1 MNLEKTFNDAVGA
14 FQAGDLRRAEKVLK
28 KLDSAAPNQHP
39 VLHLRGLVALRDKRY
54 KNAVHYLK
62 RAVAMQAS
70 PDLLNALG
78 SAHSGAGDTD
88 AAVEV
93 LSQVLS
99 MQPGNPDAAY
109 NLANALKA
117 GDRHADAL
125 THYQAA
131 IAAEPGF
138 ADAYYNMG
146 LSLGALWRFDEAVAA
161 YRRCLEINPADAEAM
176 KNLANALHRLGD
188 NAGAAVLIEKVL
200 AQLPDDA
207 DAHFNH
213 ANILQAQ
220 NAFDAAADAFERAL
234 ALNPSVP
241 GYTVNYSLLLKDLGE
256 VDGAIERLRPVVRRD
271 GVPHEAHSN
280 LIFYMLNDP
289 AFGADDIRAEAARWN
304 ARYCASL
311 KPLAPAHANTP
322 DPARRLKVGYLSGDL
337 RRHPVGFFMEP
348 VFAHHDKAAHEVYVF
363 ATHTVKDDLSGRID
377 AHTDAWHD
385 VAHLDMQTLAQSIAA
400 EGIDI
405 LVDLS
410 GHAAH
415 NRMQCLAH
423 RPAPVQLLGGGLFC
437 TSGLECADGFLSDRF
452 QTPDGAEAYYTEP
465 LIRLPDGYICYRPP
479 DYAADVAPSP
489 CLESGFV
496 TFGCFN
502 NLSKISA
509 PAAALWA
516 DILNRVPQSRLLLK
530 TTALSS
536 ARAQGRLREQ
546 FAALGIDEDRLLL
559 EPGLPHEAFMAEYAR
574 VDIALDPFPYSGG
587 LTTLEA
593 LWMGVPVVTLPGDT
607 FAARHS
613 LSHLSNLG
621 LADLICD
628 SAEAYAE
635 KAVALA
641 ADAGALDALR
651 QSIRPRMAASPI
663 VDGERYTRNL
673 EQVYRA
679 RWQAWCDARRA

>member
-1 MNLEKTFNDAVGA
+1 MNLEKTFNDALGA
-14 FQAGDLRRAEKVLK
+14 FQAGDLRRAEKLLK

-39 VLHLRGLVALRDKRY
+39 VLHLRGLVALRDKRF

-62 RAVAMQAS
+62 RAAAMQA
-70 PDLLNALG
+70 PTDLLSALG

-99 MQPGNPDAAY
+99 AQPGNPDAAY

-117 GDRHADAL
+117 GERHADAL
-125 THYQAA
+125 AHYQAA

-146 LSLGALWRFDEAVAA
+146 LSLGALWRFDEAAAA
-161 YRRCLEINPADAEAM
+161 YRRCLEINPADVEAM
-176 KNLANALHRLGD
+176 KNLANALHRLDD
-188 NAGAAVLIEKVL
+188 NAGAAALIEKVL
-200 AQLPDDA
+200 AQHPDDA

-256 VDGAIERLRPVVRRD
+256 VDAAIERLRPVVRQ
-271 GVPHEAHSN
+271 GGIAHEAHSN

-289 AFGADDIRAEAARWN
+289 AYGADDIRAEAARWN

-311 KPLAPAHANTP
+311 TPRAPAHANTP

-348 VFAHHDKAAHEVYVF
+348 VFAHHDKAGHEVHVF
-363 ATHTVKDDLSGRID
+363 ATHTVKDDISARID
-377 AHTDAWHD
+377 AHADGWHD
-385 VAHLDMQTLAQSIAA
+385 AAHLDMQALAGAIA
-400 EGIDI
+400 EQGIDV

-415 NRMQCLAH
+415 NRMQCLAY
-423 RPAPVQLLGGGLFC
+423 RPAPLQFLGGGLFC
-437 TSGLECADGFLSDRF
+437 TSGLECVDGLLSDRF
-452 QTPDGAEAYYTEP
+452 QTPDGAEAHYSEP
-465 LIRLPDGYICYRPP
+465 LIRLPDGYVCYRPP
-479 DYAADVAPSP
+479 DYATNVAPLP
-489 CLESGFV
+489 CLENGLV

-502 NLSKISA
+502 NLSKISE

-516 DILNRVPQSRLLLK
+516 NILNRVPHSRLLLK

-536 ARAQGRLREQ
+536 ARAQARLREQ
-546 FAALGIDEDRLLL
+546 FAALGIGDDRLLL

-593 LWMGVPVVTLPGDT
+593 LWMGVPVITLPGDT
-607 FAARHS
+607 FSARHS

-621 LADLICD
+621 LTDLICD
-628 SAEAYAE
+628 SAEAYVE
-635 KAVALA
+635 KAVSLA

-663 VDGERYTRNL
+663 VDGEGYTRNL
-673 EQVYRA
+673 EQVYRTH
-679 RWQAWCDARRA
+679 WQTWCAAQDA

>member
-14 FQAGDLRRAEKVLK
+14 FEAGDLRRAEKVLK

-62 RAVAMQAS
+62 RAVAMRAS

-78 SAHSGAGDTD
+78 SAHSSAGDTD

-117 GDRHADAL
+117 GARHADAL

-161 YRRCLEINPADAEAM
+161 YRRCLEINPQDSEAM
-176 KNLANALHRLGD
+176 KNLANAYYKLND
-188 NAGAAVLIEKVL
+188 NENAAVHARGAVALN
-200 AQLPDDA
+200 PDDA
-207 DAHFNH
+207 DAHYNL
-213 ANILQAQ
+213 ANILQRQ
-220 NAFDAAADAFERAL
+220 NAFDEAYSAFERAIVL
-234 ALNPSVP
+234 DPAAATYKFNFAMLQ
-241 GYTVNYSLLLKDLGE
+241 KDLGE
-256 VDGAIERLRPVVRRD
+256 VDEGIACLRALNKT
-271 GVPHEAHSN
+271 GTFPHEAHSN
-280 LIFYMLNDP
+280 LIFSMLNSP
-289 AFGADDIRAEAARWN
+289 AFDAGDIRKEAERWN
-304 ARYCASL
+304 TRHAR
-311 KPLAPAHANTP
+311 PLAPKQVRHGNEPKP
-322 DPARRLKVGYLSGDL
+322 DRKLKVGYLSADL
-337 RRHPVGFFMEP
+337 SQHPVGFFMEP
-348 VFAHHDKAAHEVYVF
+348 VFAHHDKASYEVHVF
-363 ATHTVKDDLSGRID
+363 STNVREDKVTERLKGYADSWQNVAPLELPDLVETIR
-377 AHTDAWHD
+377 
-385 VAHLDMQTLAQSIAA
+385 AQ
-400 EGIDI
+400 EIDI
-405 LVDLS
+405 LVDLT
-410 GHAAH
+410 GHGAN
-415 NRMQCLAH
+415 NRLRALAC

-437 TSGLECADGFLSDRF
+437 TSGLECVDGFLSDRF

-465 LIRLPDGYICYRPP
+465 LIRLPDGYVCYRPP

-489 CLESGFV
+489 CLEDGFV

-516 DILNRVPQSRLLLK
+516 GILNRVPQSRLLLK
-530 TTALSS
+530 TPALSS
-536 ARAQGRLREQ
+536 VRAQERLREQ
-546 FAALGIDEDRLLL
+546 FAALGIDEARLLL

-621 LADLICD
+621 LTDLICD